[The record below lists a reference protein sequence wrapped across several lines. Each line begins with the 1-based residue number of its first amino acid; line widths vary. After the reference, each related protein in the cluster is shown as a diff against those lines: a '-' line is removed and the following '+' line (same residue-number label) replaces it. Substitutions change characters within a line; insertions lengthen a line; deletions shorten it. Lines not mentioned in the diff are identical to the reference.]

1 MKKNLAIIL
10 AIILTVS
17 NLSAQ
22 IFDGVRNSMF
32 SDIKAHNIGDV
43 ITVIIVEQTKAEQNS
58 KVENNNSSSMSVEGS
73 TSGNIFSFIPLVGGS
88 SKIDTKHDGK
98 EGTAQN
104 EKLVGK
110 VTATITERNDS
121 GMLTIK
127 GRRMLEVNGEKNM
140 MKVEGMV
147 RPKDIMTDN
156 TVYSYNIANAEI
168 SYKKGNLE
176 RRFIKPGRIR
186 QLLSVGLAGGL
197 MALAY
202 IGFFK

>member
-1 MKKNLAIIL
+1 M
-10 AIILTVS
+10 VS
-17 NLSAQ
+17 VLPAQ

-32 SDIKAHNIGDV
+32 ADIKAHNVGDV

-58 KVENNNSSSMSVEGS
+58 SVENNNTSSMSVEGS

-98 EGTAQN
+98 EGTSQD

-110 VTATITERNDS
+110 VTATIVERNDA
-121 GMLTIK
+121 GMLTIE
-127 GRRMLEVNGEKNM
+127 GQRMLEVNGEKNL
-140 MKVEGMV
+140 MKVSGMV

-156 TVYSYNIANAEI
+156 TVFSYNIANAKI
-168 SYKKGNLE
+168 SYKKGNIE

-186 QLLSVGLAGGL
+186 QLLVVGIGGGL